1 MNAHDMTNESAL
13 PYRRLCMAIIVQ
25 AIRDAIGIPA
35 DTRRT
40 NETVSNQRRA
50 LVWIKV
56 PNPDF
61 SEVCE
66 GAGFDPDTIRKQA
79 LAFIKSEQPMP
90 RLSRGGEIRECKRQP
105 LSHASIAA
113 HAGCSTST
121 VRNVLQCEGGSPNLQ
136 ARVHAAVRDIEKELA
151 A

>member
-1 MNAHDMTNESAL
+1 MNARDMTKDAAL
-13 PYRRLCMAIIVQ
+13 PYQRLCMAIIVQ

-35 DTRRT
+35 DTRRA
-40 NETVSNQRRA
+40 NETARNQHRA

-61 SEVCE
+61 NEVCE
-66 GAGFDPDTIRKQA
+66 GAGFDPATIRKRA
-79 LAFIKSEQPMP
+79 LAFIGSKEPMP
-90 RLSRGGEIRECKRQP
+90 RLSRGGETRERKRQP

-113 HAGCSTST
+113 QAGCSTST
-121 VRNVLQCEGGSPNLQ
+121 VRNVLQCQGGSLNSQ
-136 ARVHAAVRDIEKELA
+136 ARVHAAVHEIEKELA